1 MFHFR
6 DGLSFGRLPDGSV
19 LISKT
24 EPTGDVDIETFRVTI
39 DPNGW
44 ASIIA
49 SVSKGG
55 ESNGRFFEAN
65 RFHQSEGEVKL
76 LVNE

>member
-1 MFHFR
+1 MFHWR
-6 DGLSFGRLPDGSV
+6 NGLSFGRMPDGSV

-24 EPTGDVDIETFRVTI
+24 ELSGESEIETFRAII

-55 ESNGRFFEAN
+55 EDDGRFYEAM
-65 RFHQSEGEVKL
+65 RFHESKGVIKVL
-76 LVNE
+76 I